1 MTEPQS
7 SQAPATGTEGAT
19 GAPRFGLGDQLAI
32 QQSQQKQNK
41 VLWGIFA
48 VLLLLAAGVF
58 FLLPRYVAPVQPP
71 APVAVTPPAQGA
83 AAAAVAMSP
92 FEEAQRLRQREAA
105 QNTLATLLELQAQL
119 EEKNVENW
127 AADAFAASLD
137 FARQGD
143 EAYRTQDFETANTLY
158 EQGVVGLQA
167 ILDGEANLFDTQ
179 LAAGEAA
186 LTAADAVAATE
197 AFTLALAVRPDS
209 DAAQQGLK
217 RAEVLDQVLQL
228 LAAGRELQAAADFDA
243 ARARFEEAKAL
254 DPANGDID
262 TALSQLQTAIA
273 DFAYAGAM
281 SRGYAALQ
289 ANNPAAAEEAFREAG
304 AMRPGAA
311 EVETALQQARDQ
323 ATTARI
329 KIHIDAANEFEAQ
342 ENWATAL
349 REWQSAIAV
358 DPNLVVAQQGLQR
371 STNRRDLDVFFETVI
386 REPLRLVDETVYNQ
400 TQQLLRD
407 LDAFEPKGPRLAD
420 QVTRV
425 EALLAQARVPVTV
438 QLSSDGVTDV
448 NLLRVSALGTFTTHT
463 QELLP
468 GNYVAVGMRPG
479 YRDVRVEFTV
489 NLGTAPA
496 PVSVI
501 CTDKI

>member
-1 MTEPQS
+1 MTDPRS
-7 SQAPATGTEGAT
+7 SQAPGTGTEGAAP
-19 GAPRFGLGDQLAI
+19 GAPRFGMGDQLAI
-32 QQSQQKQNK
+32 QQHQQKQNK

-58 FLLPRYVAPVQPP
+58 FVLPRYVGPAQAP
-71 APVAVTPPAQGA
+71 APIVVTPPQPG

-105 QNTLATLLELQAQL
+105 QNTLATLLELQARL
-119 EEKNVENW
+119 EDKNVANW
-127 AADAFAASLD
+127 AADEFAAGIE

-143 EAYRTQDFETANTLY
+143 EAYRTQDFAAADALY
-158 EQGVVGLQA
+158 QQGVDALQA
-167 ILDGEANLFDTQ
+167 ILDGEQTLFDTQ
-179 LAAGEAA
+179 VAAGEAA
-186 LTAADAVAATE
+186 LAAADAAAATQ
-197 AFTLALAVRPDS
+197 AFTLALGVRPDS
-209 DAAQQGLK
+209 SEAQQGLK

-228 LAAGRELQAAADFDA
+228 LAAGRERQAAADFDA
-243 ARARFEEAKAL
+243 ARARFQEARAL

-262 TALSQLQTAIA
+262 AALAQLETAIA
-273 DFAYAGAM
+273 ENAFATAM

-289 ANNPAAAEEAFREAG
+289 AGQPAAAEEAFREAG
-304 AMRPGAA
+304 ALRPGST

-329 KIHIDAANEFEAQ
+329 KVHIDAATNFEAQ

-358 DPNLVVAQQGLQR
+358 DPNLVVAQQGLAR
-371 STNRRDLDVFFETVI
+371 SENRRDLDVFFETVI
-386 REPLRLVDETVYNQ
+386 REPLRLVDETIYNQ

-407 LDAFEPKGPRLAD
+407 LQSYEPKGPRLAD

-438 QLSSDGVTDV
+438 QLTSDGVTEV
-448 NLLRVSALGTFTTHT
+448 NLLRVSNLGTFTTHT

-468 GNYVAVGMRPG
+468 GNYVAVGLRPG

-501 CTDKI
+501 CTDRI